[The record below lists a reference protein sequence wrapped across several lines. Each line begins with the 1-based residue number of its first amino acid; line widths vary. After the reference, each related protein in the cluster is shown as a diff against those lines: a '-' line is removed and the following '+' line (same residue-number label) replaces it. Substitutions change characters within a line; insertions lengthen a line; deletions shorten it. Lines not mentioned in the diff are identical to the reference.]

1 MILGVPLMVIAKF
14 LVVTLLCVFMM
25 IGIILVVYF
34 GSSKDKG

>member
-14 LVVTLLCVFMM
+14 LVVILLCVFMM

-34 GSSKDKG
+34 GISKDKR